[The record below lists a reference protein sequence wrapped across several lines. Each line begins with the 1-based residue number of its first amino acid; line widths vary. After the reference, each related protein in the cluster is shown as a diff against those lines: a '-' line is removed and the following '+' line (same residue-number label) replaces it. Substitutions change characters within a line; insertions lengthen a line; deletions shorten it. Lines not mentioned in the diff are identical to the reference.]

1 MTVEIKKASP
11 LRLRSIGLDEKWL
24 QDRIEEDP
32 SILRL
37 GDLQILRR
45 EKAQQTGGRIDF
57 LMFDPDQEVRYEIE
71 VMLGAL
77 DESHIIRTIEYW
89 DIERQRYPSHD
100 HRAVI
105 VAEEITARFFNVIRL
120 LNRAI
125 PLIALQLSAF
135 TFDNSVVLHVT
146 KVLDIYEEAEPE
158 EDTGGEQADRRYWER
173 RANTSSLAVVDKLVG
188 LVQSADTKPRVT
200 YNKYHIALGTT
211 GYNFCWFHPR
221 KEASHCLLDIRVGA
235 DGRDDI
241 VGNLEDAGLHA
252 KLLKTHLITVKLTLK
267 DLEANAQLVTEV
279 LHQSGAAFTLQ
290 FGRGLT
296 RKCSLAVAHVLQGS
310 RWFVH
315 SVSSAYVQA
324 GFASERFAGS

>member
-1 MTVEIKKASP
+1 MEIKKSSP
-11 LRLRSIGLDEKWL
+11 VRLRSIGLDEKWL

-32 SILRL
+32 SILGL

-45 EKAQQTGGRIDF
+45 EKIQQTGGRIDF

-71 VMLGAL
+71 VMLGSL

-125 PLIALQLSAF
+125 PVVALQLSAF
-135 TFDNSVVLHVT
+135 TFDNNVVLHVT
-146 KVLDIYEEAEPE
+146 KVLDVYEEMEPE

-173 RANTSSLAVVDKLVG
+173 RANPTSLAVVDKVVG
-188 LVQSADTKPRVT
+188 LLQSARTKPRVT

-211 GYNFCWFHPR
+211 GYNFCWFRPR
-221 KEASHCLLDIRVGA
+221 KEASHCHLDIRFGA
-235 DGRDDI
+235 DGRDDMLH
-241 VGNLEDAGLHA
+241 NLDEAGLDA
-252 KLLKTHLITVKLTLK
+252 KPHKHSSITVKLTLK
-267 DLEANAQLVTEV
+267 DLETNALLVSEV
-279 LHQSGAAFTLQ
+279 LSQSEQ
-290 FGRGLT
+290 RS
-296 RKCSLAVAHVLQGS
+296 RSGS
-310 RWFVH
+310 D
-315 SVSSAYVQA
+315 A
-324 GFASERFAGS
+324 G